1 MRFRTYSSEA
11 IILARKN
18 YSEADRIIVIYSK
31 DYGKLSLIA
40 KSVRKTKSRK
50 RGSIEVF
57 SHIRFSAA
65 RTKSLDILTEA
76 EIISSFP
83 LIRKN
88 LKKVAV
94 AYYFTEVIGRLT
106 KEGEK
111 NERLFSLLLKY
122 IHALRKTTTLK
133 KLKEGFVK
141 EAVIMLGYWPKER
154 PVKNLDT
161 LLEEI
166 TERNINSVRVGKKLL
181 S

>member
-1 MRFRTYSSEA
+1 MKPRSYSSEA
-11 IILARKN
+11 IVLARRN
-18 YSEADRIIVIYSK
+18 YSEADRIIVVYSK

-65 RTKSLDILTEA
+65 KTKNLDILTEA

-83 LIRKN
+83 QIRKN
-88 LKKVAV
+88 LKKVTV
-94 AYYFTEVIGRLT
+94 AYYFTEVVGRLT
-106 KEGEK
+106 HEGEK
-111 NERLFSLLLKY
+111 NDKLFLLLLKY
-122 IHALRKTTTLK
+122 IHSLRKETALK
-133 KLKEGFVK
+133 KLREKFVK
-141 EAVIMLGYWPKER
+141 DVVILLGYWPKGKPINNFDR
-154 PVKNLDT
+154 

-166 TERNINSVRVGKKLL
+166 TERNMNSIRVGKKLL

>member
-1 MRFRTYSSEA
+1 MRSRTYSSEA

-40 KSVRKTKSRK
+40 KSVRKTRSRK

-106 KEGEK
+106 NEGEK
-111 NERLFSLLLKY
+111 NERLFSHLLKY
-122 IHALRKTTTLK
+122 IHALRKETTLK
-133 KLKEGFVK
+133 KLREGFVK

-154 PVKNLDT
+154 PIKNPDT

>member
-1 MRFRTYSSEA
+1 MIPRTYASEA

-18 YSEADRIIVIYSK
+18 YSEADRIIVVYSK
-31 DYGKLSLIA
+31 AHGKLSFIA

-50 RGSIEVF
+50 RGAIEIF
-57 SHIRFSAA
+57 SYIRFSAA

-83 LIRKN
+83 QIRKN

-94 AYYFTEVIGRLT
+94 AYYFVEVIGRLT
-106 KEGEK
+106 SEGEK
-111 NERLFSLLLKY
+111 NEKLFSLLLKY
-122 IHALRKTTTLK
+122 IHDLRTEVLLK
-133 KLKEGFVK
+133 KLRKNFVK
-141 EAVIMLGYWPKER
+141 EVIVLLGYWPKDK
-154 PVKNLDT
+154 PIKNIDS

-181 S
+181 A

>member
-1 MRFRTYSSEA
+1 MRPRTYFSEA

-31 DYGKLSLIA
+31 DFGKLSLIA

-106 KEGEK
+106 NEGER
-111 NERLFSLLLKY
+111 NEKLFSLLLKY
-122 IHALRKTTTLK
+122 IHALRRETALK
-133 KLKEGFVK
+133 KVKEDFVK
-141 EAVIMLGYWPKER
+141 DAIILLGYWPKEK
-154 PVKNLDT
+154 PIKNTDT

-166 TERNINSVRVGKKLL
+166 TERKINSVRVGKKLL

>member
-1 MRFRTYSSEA
+1 MIPRSYSSEA
-11 IILARKN
+11 IVLARRN
-18 YSEADRIIVIYSK
+18 YSEADRIIVVYSK

-65 RTKSLDILTEA
+65 KTKSLDILTEA
-76 EIISSFP
+76 EIVSTFSQ
-83 LIRKN
+83 IRKN

-94 AYYFTEVIGRLT
+94 AFYFTEVVGRLT
-106 KEGEK
+106 HEGEK
-111 NERLFSLLLKY
+111 NEKLFSLLLKY
-122 IHALRKTTTLK
+122 IHSLRKETALK
-133 KLKEGFVK
+133 KLREKFIKDV
-141 EAVIMLGYWPKER
+141 VVLLGYWPKGK
-154 PVKNLDT
+154 PINNPDL

>member
-1 MRFRTYSSEA
+1 MIPRSYSSEA
-11 IILARKN
+11 IVLARKN
-18 YSEADRIIVIYSK
+18 YSEADRIIVVYSK

-40 KSVRKTKSRK
+40 KSVRKIKSRK

-65 RTKSLDILTEA
+65 KTKGLGILTEA

-83 LIRKN
+83 QIRKN
-88 LKKVAV
+88 LKRISV
-94 AYYFTEVIGRLT
+94 AYYFTEVVGRLT
-106 KEGEK
+106 HEGQK
-111 NERLFSLLLKY
+111 NEKLFSLLLKY
-122 IHALRKTTTLK
+122 IRSLRKETMLK
-133 KLKEGFVK
+133 KLRERFIKDV
-141 EAVIMLGYWPKER
+141 VILLGYWPKGKLI
-154 PVKNLDT
+154 KNPDL